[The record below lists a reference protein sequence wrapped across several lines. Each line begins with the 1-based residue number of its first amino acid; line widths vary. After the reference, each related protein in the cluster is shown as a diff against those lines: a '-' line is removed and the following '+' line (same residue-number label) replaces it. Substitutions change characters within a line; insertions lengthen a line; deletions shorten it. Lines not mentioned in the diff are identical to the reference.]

1 MPLKFLYITNQAEVA
16 RIAEACGVEYVV
28 VDLEILGKEERQ
40 RNRSSVISRHTLE
53 DAQRIRVAL
62 TRAKLLVRVN
72 PIHDRSREEVDQV
85 IAAGADIV
93 MLPYFKTP
101 GEVEAFLAYVGG
113 RAATCLLWETVE
125 AVEHMEAIL
134 ALPGID
140 MIHIGLNDL
149 HIGRGMKFMFE
160 LLSDG
165 TVEMLCRRF
174 RAAGIPYGFG
184 GIARIGQ
191 GDLPAEHIIAEHV
204 RLGSGMVILSRS
216 FLTLRPG
223 DAMEECMAQFREGV
237 EAIRAYE
244 KILETKEAAF
254 FEKNRKTVQGK
265 VAAIADKIRKQEEAM
280 E

>member
-1 MPLKFLYITNQAEVA
+1 MPLKFLFITNQAEVA

-40 RNRSSVISRHTLE
+40 CNRNSVISRHTLE
-53 DAQRIRVAL
+53 DVLRIRGAL

-72 PIHDRSREEVDQV
+72 PIHEHSREEVDQV
-85 IAAGADIV
+85 IAAGADIL

-101 GEVEAFLAYVGG
+101 REVAAFLQTVGG
-113 RAATCLLWETVE
+113 RAQTCLLWETVE
-125 AVEHMEAIL
+125 AVEHMEEIL

-149 HIGRGMKFMFE
+149 HIGCNMKFMFE

-191 GDLPAEHIIAEHV
+191 GDLPAEHILAEHV

-216 FLTLRPG
+216 FFTLRAG
-223 DAMEECMAQFREGV
+223 NAMEACREEFQQGV
-237 EAIRAYE
+237 EAIRDYE
-244 KILETKEAAF
+244 NNLETKDAAF
-254 FEKNRKTVQGK
+254 FEENRWIVQRK
-265 VAAIADKIRKQEEAM
+265 VAAIVEKIRKREEAAK
-280 E
+280 

>member
-1 MPLKFLYITNQAEVA
+1 MALKFLYITNQAEVA
-16 RIAEACGVEYVV
+16 KIAETCGVEYIV

-53 DAQRIRVAL
+53 DVQRIRAAL

-72 PIHDRSREEVDQV
+72 PIHERSQEEVDQV

-101 GEVEAFLAYVGG
+101 GEVAAFLQTVDG
-113 RAATCLLWETVE
+113 RAQTCLLWETVE
-125 AVEHMEAIL
+125 AVEHMEEIL
-134 ALPGID
+134 PLPGID

-149 HIGRGMKFMFE
+149 HIGRNMNFMFE

-165 TVEMLCRRF
+165 TVERLCQRF
-174 RAAGIPYGFG
+174 KSAGIPYGFG

-191 GDLPAEHIIAEHV
+191 GDLPAEHILAEHV

-216 FLTLRPG
+216 FFTLRAG
-223 DAMEECMAQFREGV
+223 DAMEACKEEFREGV

-244 KILETKEAAF
+244 NILATKDDAF
-254 FEKNRKTVQGK
+254 FEENRKIVQQK
-265 VAAIADKIRKQEEAM
+265 VAAIVEKIRKREEAA